1 MAGKTTGAKAAKK
14 PAPKRKPPVKKTVEA
29 PDPMRQGASVVADD
43 DGSAGEEAVRKAL
56 TSNDTVRF
64 YVPRDP
70 TSGDD
75 QYFERSINGHI
86 IRLKAVEI
94 RELPLWLVEFI
105 EERISIQRLNESAYD
120 EFKTKNGKLLQ

>member
-1 MAGKTTGAKAAKK
+1 MATKNTGAKTTNK
-14 PAPKRKPPVKKTVEA
+14 PSPKRKAPAKKVVEA
-29 PDPMRQGASVVADD
+29 PEPVQQDAPPVEDD
-43 DGSAGEEAVRKAL
+43 DNVVGEEAVRKAL

-86 IRLKAVEI
+86 IRLKAGEV

-105 EERISIQRLNESAYD
+105 EEHISIQRVNESAYG
-120 EFKTKNGKLLQ
+120 EYKTQKGKLLQ